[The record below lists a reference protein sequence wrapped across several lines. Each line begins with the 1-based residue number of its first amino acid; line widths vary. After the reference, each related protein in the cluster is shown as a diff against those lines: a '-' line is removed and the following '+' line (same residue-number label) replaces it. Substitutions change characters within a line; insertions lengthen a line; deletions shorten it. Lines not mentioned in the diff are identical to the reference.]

1 MNHGNSQ
8 FVLHNEKIEDI
19 ASMLTEYA
27 QIQRVMRNHE
37 RAEDAE
43 TIRNTIY
50 AQHGEKL

>member
-1 MNHGNSQ
+1 MSKGNSQ
-8 FVLHNEKIEDI
+8 FVLHNESISEV

-37 RAEDAE
+37 RAEKAE

-50 AQHGEKL
+50 AQHGDKL